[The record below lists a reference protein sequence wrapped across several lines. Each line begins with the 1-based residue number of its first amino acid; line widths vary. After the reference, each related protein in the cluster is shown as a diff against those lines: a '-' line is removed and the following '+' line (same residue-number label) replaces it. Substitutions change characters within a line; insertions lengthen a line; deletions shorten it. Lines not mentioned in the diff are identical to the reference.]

1 MPSEDELKF
10 FGMLV
15 LKGHLNKEDVL
26 KCLKAS
32 EAVTKKGHSLSL
44 GEIAVRLKIMS
55 RERLDFF
62 KRSGGEALPDMA
74 GYKLAGKIGEGGTSN
89 VFRFL
94 EEKTGE
100 YLAVKILKDDQ
111 AAIESVKRS
120 FVREAKLLI
129 QLDHTNIVKGLRIG
143 TVKGHYVFFMEHI
156 EGDDLQDLLRKG
168 MTFNEDAALYIILQA
183 ARAIEYMRGQ
193 GILHRDIKPGNI
205 MLKRDN
211 TVKLIDL
218 GFATIIGEQKGGLS
232 DSTQGTVQY
241 ISPEQA
247 QGKQDLDVRSDIY
260 SLGATLYQLVVGN
273 LPFSGSDDQAILAK
287 QILESL
293 SSPALKERGKISPY
307 MHYFIEKM
315 MAKERD
321 IRYQSP
327 NELIEHIEDT
337 IRGKKTLTYRPDID
351 ALEEDGF
358 IDAPYTVE
366 EEKDDKNSRSAGREK
381 GKGFPD
387 RKGRRRFRR

>member
-1 MPSEDELKF
+1 MPGYELI
-10 FGMLV
+10 
-15 LKGHLNKEDVL
+15 E
-26 KCLKAS
+26 
-32 EAVTKKGHSLSL
+32 
-44 GEIAVRLKIMS
+44 
-55 RERLDFF
+55 
-62 KRSGGEALPDMA
+62 
-74 GYKLAGKIGEGGTSN
+74 KIGEGGTSN
-89 VFRFL
+89 VFRFR
-94 EEKTGE
+94 EQKSGE
-100 YLAVKILKDDQ
+100 YRAVKVLKEDQ

-120 FVREAKLLI
+120 FVREARLLI
-129 QLDHTNIVKGLRIG
+129 QLDHTNIVKGYRVG
-143 TVKGHYVFFMEHI
+143 TVKGQFVFFMEFI

-183 ARAIEYMRGQ
+183 ARAIEYMRGE

-218 GFATIIGEQKGGLS
+218 GFATVIGEAPKDLS
-232 DSTQGTVQY
+232 DSTLGTVQY

-247 QGKQDLDVRSDIY
+247 LGQQDLDVRSDIY
-260 SLGATLYQLVVGN
+260 SLGATLYQLVVGD
-273 LPFSGSDDQAILAK
+273 LPFSGSGDQEIMAK

-327 NELIEHIEDT
+327 VELIEHIENT
-337 IRGKKTLTYRPDID
+337 IRGKKTLTYRPDMEE
-351 ALEEDGF
+351 LEEEGF
-358 IDAPYTVE
+358 IDAPYSRDE
-366 EEKDDKNSRSAGREK
+366 EDDPASGPSLRNKGRE
-381 GKGFPD
+381 PHD
-387 RKGRRRFRR
+387 RKNKKKFRR